1 MSAIESER
9 TCFRS
14 SSEEHICSDSCT
26 KMEGELAALMDMFHS
41 VKRAGRSATLTLST
55 NNGKAT
61 QVRFAIELDDALP
74 PPSTSSSTSTSA
86 APTSTPATGS
96 RRHRGPSKK
105 AKAKA
110 RAAKH
115 RASLAAATSPTDSGG
130 DEGASPS
137 KLPPPAHA
145 QGLLQP
151 RPPAFPGQTRKIITK
166 LRRSANTWSTMT
178 QLDGEAEE
186 SKSNGEEF
194 HDDNN
199 IDPFSI
205 YPTINEGKLR
215 VRRQLLHCTRCRHAP
230 SNTKVNINCT
240 LNANGDIGICHA
252 CRDYHL
258 HDL

>member
-1 MSAIESER
+1 M
-9 TCFRS
+9 
-14 SSEEHICSDSCT
+14 
-26 KMEGELAALMDMFHS
+26 
-41 VKRAGRSATLTLST
+41 
-55 NNGKAT
+55 
-61 QVRFAIELDDALP
+61 
-74 PPSTSSSTSTSA
+74 
-86 APTSTPATGS
+86 
-96 RRHRGPSKK
+96 
-105 AKAKA
+105 
-110 RAAKH
+110 
-115 RASLAAATSPTDSGG
+115 
-130 DEGASPS
+130 
-137 KLPPPAHA
+137 
-145 QGLLQP
+145 
-151 RPPAFPGQTRKIITK
+151 K
-166 LRRSANTWSTMT
+166 LRRSADTWSTMT

-240 LNANGDIGICHA
+240 LNAAGDIGICHA